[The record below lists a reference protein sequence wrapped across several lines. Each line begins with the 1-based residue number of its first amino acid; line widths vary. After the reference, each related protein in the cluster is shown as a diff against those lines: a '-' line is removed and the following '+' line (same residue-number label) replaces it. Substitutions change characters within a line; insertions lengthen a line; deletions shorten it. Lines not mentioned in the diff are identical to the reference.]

1 MIGIFFKKES
11 TTQTCDLNVVTLPE
25 RWCDERQCK
34 DRHTD
39 PIRGEFSS
47 SQLVQGDL
55 VKHSLS
61 VNASKII
68 CKVML
73 SGAASSGLSA
83 DSVWHQIYSIC
94 FTGRGVLVQQL
105 AVSHHSETH
114 TGLIAGFFWMELLYP
129 IVLTLV
135 SFSCQRC
142 IKLELSRRH
151 VKFCWVKY
159 TWINIFIPTIKIHQ

>member
-1 MIGIFFKKES
+1 MILNLYSGKWLGFFLKGIDH
-11 TTQTCDLNVVTLPE
+11 TDLWSQCCNTSREMV
-25 RWCDERQCK
+25 RWMPVQ
-34 DRHTD
+34 DRSID

-61 VNASKII
+61 ANAYKII

-105 AVSHHSETH
+105 TVSHHSETH
-114 TGLIAGFFWMELLYP
+114 TGLIAGFFWMKLLYP

-142 IKLELSRRH
+142 IKLELARRH
-151 VKFCWVKY
+151 
-159 TWINIFIPTIKIHQ
+159 